1 MKPKPKKSIG
11 LIIRRVIAVF
21 ILFSTISG
29 VVDAVVT
36 NTFNDDVIGGVFVS
50 LLIVYY
56 LGRSPRNKPTNSEV
70 EIDNSNG
77 NEIDNDLEMEE
88 LNEDFNKSLEELESE
103 KIQTNYKS
111 ARVNKRNPVR
121 DKQSFISRL
130 FQGRTD
136 RY

>member
-1 MKPKPKKSIG
+1 MKPKRSIG
-11 LIIRRVIAVF
+11 LIIRRIIAVF

-36 NTFNDDVIGGVFVS
+36 NSFNDDVIGGVFVS

-56 LGRSPRNKPTNSEV
+56 LGRSPRKNRTNSDA
-70 EIDNSNG
+70 EIDNSN
-77 NEIDNDLEMEE
+77 NDEIDIDFEMQE
-88 LNEDFNKSLEELESE
+88 LNEEFDKSLEKLESE
-103 KIQTNYKS
+103 EIQTNYKS

-121 DKQSFISRL
+121 DKQSFLSKL

>member
-1 MKPKPKKSIG
+1 MKPKQRRSIG
-11 LIIRRVIAVF
+11 LIIRRIIAVF

-70 EIDNSNG
+70 EIDNSN
-77 NEIDNDLEMEE
+77 NDEIDIDFEMEE
-88 LNEDFNKSLEELESE
+88 LNEEFDKSLEELKSE
-103 KIQTNYKS
+103 EIQTNYKS

-121 DKQSFISRL
+121 DKQSFLSRL

>member
-1 MKPKPKKSIG
+1 MKPKQRRSIG
-11 LIIRRVIAVF
+11 LIIRRIIAVF

-29 VVDAVVT
+29 VVDAIVT
-36 NTFNDDVIGGVFVS
+36 NTFNDDIIGGVFVS

-88 LNEDFNKSLEELESE
+88 LNQE
-103 KIQTNYKS
+103 
-111 ARVNKRNPVR
+111 
-121 DKQSFISRL
+121 
-130 FQGRTD
+130 
-136 RY
+136 

>member
-1 MKPKPKKSIG
+1 MKPKQRSSIG
-11 LIIRRVIAVF
+11 LIIRRIIAVF

-36 NTFNDDVIGGVFVS
+36 NTFNDDIIGGVFVS

-88 LNEDFNKSLEELESE
+88 LNQELDKSRDELESE
-103 KIQTNYKS
+103 KIKTNYNS
-111 ARVNKRNPVR
+111 ARVNKSNPVR
-121 DKQSFISRL
+121 DKQSFLSRL

>member
-1 MKPKPKKSIG
+1 MKPKPKRSIG
-11 LIIRRVIAVF
+11 LIIRRIIAVF
-21 ILFSTISG
+21 LFFSTISG

-36 NTFNDDVIGGVFVS
+36 NSFSDDIIGGVFVS

-88 LNEDFNKSLEELESE
+88 LNQELDKSRDELESE
-103 KIQTNYKS
+103 KIKTNYNS
-111 ARVNKRNPVR
+111 ARVNKSNPVR
-121 DKQSFISRL
+121 DKQSFLSRL

>member
-1 MKPKPKKSIG
+1 MKPKQRRSIG
-11 LIIRRVIAVF
+11 LIIRRIIAVF

-36 NTFNDDVIGGVFVS
+36 NTFNDDIIGGVFVS

-88 LNEDFNKSLEELESE
+88 LNQELDKSRDELESE
-103 KIQTNYKS
+103 KIITNYNS
-111 ARVNKRNPVR
+111 ARVNKSNPVR
-121 DKQSFISRL
+121 DKQSFLSRL

>member
-1 MKPKPKKSIG
+1 MKPKQRRSIG
-11 LIIRRVIAVF
+11 LIIRRIIAVF

-36 NTFNDDVIGGVFVS
+36 DTFNDDIIGGVFVS

-88 LNEDFNKSLEELESE
+88 LNQELDKSRDELESE
-103 KIQTNYKS
+103 KIITNYNS
-111 ARVNKRNPVR
+111 ARVNKSNPVR
-121 DKQSFISRL
+121 DKQSFLSRL

>member
-1 MKPKPKKSIG
+1 MKPKPKRSIG
-11 LIIRRVIAVF
+11 LIIRRIIAVF
-21 ILFSTISG
+21 LFFSTISG

-36 NTFNDDVIGGVFVS
+36 NSFSDDIIGGVFVS
-50 LLIVYY
+50 LLIIYY
-56 LGRSPRNKPTNSEV
+56 LARSPRNKPTNSEV

-88 LNEDFNKSLEELESE
+88 LNQELDKSRDELESE
-103 KIQTNYKS
+103 KIKTNYNS
-111 ARVNKRNPVR
+111 ARVNKSNPVR
-121 DKQSFISRL
+121 DKQSFLSRL

>member
-121 DKQSFISRL
+121 DRQSFISRL

>member
-1 MKPKPKKSIG
+1 MKPKPKRSIG
-11 LIIRRVIAVF
+11 LIIKRIIAVF
-21 ILFSTISG
+21 LFFSTISG

-36 NTFNDDVIGGVFVS
+36 NTFNDDIIGGVFVS

-88 LNEDFNKSLEELESE
+88 LNQELDKSRDELESE
-103 KIQTNYKS
+103 KIKTNYNS
-111 ARVNKRNPVR
+111 ARVNKSNPVR
-121 DKQSFISRL
+121 DKQSFLSRL

>member
-1 MKPKPKKSIG
+1 MKPKQRRSIG
-11 LIIRRVIAVF
+11 LIIRRIIAVF

-36 NTFNDDVIGGVFVS
+36 DTFNDDIIGGVFVS

-88 LNEDFNKSLEELESE
+88 LNQELDKSRDELQSE
-103 KIQTNYKS
+103 KIKTNYNS
-111 ARVNKRNPVR
+111 ARVNKSNPVR
-121 DKQSFISRL
+121 DNQSFLSRL

>member
-11 LIIRRVIAVF
+11 LIIRRIIAVF

-29 VVDAVVT
+29 VVDAIVT
-36 NTFNDDVIGGVFVS
+36 NTFNDDIIGGVFVS

-70 EIDNSNG
+70 EIDNSN
-77 NEIDNDLEMEE
+77 NDEIDIDFEMEE
-88 LNEDFNKSLEELESE
+88 LNEEFDKSLEELKSE
-103 KIQTNYKS
+103 EIQTNYKS

-121 DKQSFISRL
+121 DKQSFLSRL

>member
-1 MKPKPKKSIG
+1 MKPKPKRSIG
-11 LIIRRVIAVF
+11 LIIRRIIAVF
-21 ILFSTISG
+21 LFFSTISG

-36 NTFNDDVIGGVFVS
+36 NTFNDDIIGGVFVS

-88 LNEDFNKSLEELESE
+88 LNQELDKSRDELESE
-103 KIQTNYKS
+103 KIKTNYNS
-111 ARVNKRNPVR
+111 ARVNKSNPVR
-121 DKQSFISRL
+121 DKQSFLSRL

>member
-121 DKQSFISRL
+121 DKKSFISRL